1 MTTVNGDDGV
11 SDATSVQPDDPLE
24 ALALA
29 ELLEE
34 SRRAQ
39 NRTSTMGALGWA
51 KPPPQT
57 NINKTFLTNTLV
69 STRRDV
75 KPPKTPPNERRQR
88 DNKRSPSPLLPLPGS
103 RLKLDESLEKEKKRV
118 QDEEEKKIK

>member
-1 MTTVNGDDGV
+1 MTTVNGDGDSGST

-51 KPPPQT
+51 RPPPQT

-75 KPPKTPPNERRQR
+75 KPPSSSLSRKIDMEKT
-88 DNKRSPSPLLPLPGS
+88 
-103 RLKLDESLEKEKKRV
+103 
-118 QDEEEKKIK
+118 